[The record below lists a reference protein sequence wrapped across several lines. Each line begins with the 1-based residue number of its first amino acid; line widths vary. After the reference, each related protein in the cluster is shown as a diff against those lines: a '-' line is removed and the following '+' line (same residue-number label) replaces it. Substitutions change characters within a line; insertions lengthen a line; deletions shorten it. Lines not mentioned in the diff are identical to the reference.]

1 MTSLTFDNTI
11 GLAADELTTNSKA
24 TVNSGLT
31 ELVRGHDQALLDRLE
46 PLVCRQDL
54 ILDLQSV
61 ERIDAAGITAL
72 IYLYRSACATDHS
85 FAVSNASP
93 HVAEILTLVGLDRIL
108 LAPDGT
114 PRANCNPIAG
124 LGLGQSAA

>member
-1 MTSLTFDNTI
+1 MTSLTFDTTT
-11 GLAADELTTNSKA
+11 GLAADERTTNGKA

-31 ELVRGHDQALLDRLE
+31 ELVRGHEQALLDRLE

-54 ILDLQSV
+54 ILDLCSV

-72 IYLYRSACATDHS
+72 IYLYRSACQADHS

-93 HVAEILTLVGLDRIL
+93 HVAEILALVGLDRIL
-108 LAPDGT
+108 VAPDGT
-114 PRANCNPIAG
+114 PRANGNPIS
-124 LGLGQSAA
+124 GQSFCQSVA

>member
-1 MTSLTFDNTI
+1 MTSLTFDTTI
-11 GLAADELTTNSKA
+11 GPADDELTTNSKA
-24 TVNSGLT
+24 TVSSGLT
-31 ELVRGHDQALLDRLE
+31 ELVRGHDQALLDHLE

-72 IYLYRSACATDHS
+72 IYLYRSACAADHS

-93 HVAEILTLVGLDRIL
+93 HVAEILALVGLDRIL
-108 LAPDGT
+108 LAQDGT
-114 PRANCNPIAG
+114 PRANCNPVAG
-124 LGLGQSAA
+124 LSLSQSAA